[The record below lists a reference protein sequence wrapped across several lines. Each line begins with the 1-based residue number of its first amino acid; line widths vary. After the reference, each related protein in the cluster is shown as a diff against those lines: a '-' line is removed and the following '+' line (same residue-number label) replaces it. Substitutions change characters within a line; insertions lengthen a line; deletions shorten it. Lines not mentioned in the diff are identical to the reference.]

1 MTAHTQRKITF
12 LIGFAAYFSAIWYL
26 WDSPVVYPLKVFVV
40 LLHEISH
47 ALMAVATG
55 GRIERIVLD
64 PNQGGLCYCGGGI
77 RFLTLSAGYLG
88 SLAWGALL
96 VSAGQMKR
104 INTRWVTGAVGLLVV
119 GLTLAYVRPA
129 LGFGFW
135 FGLAFGSA
143 LVLGAYRLSAALNQ
157 GILLTL
163 GLTSC
168 LYAILDIKS
177 DILDRPESQSDAA
190 MLADLT
196 GIPTLV
202 WGGLWITVAVLASA
216 WLFQWSYRKA

>member
-1 MTAHTQRKITF
+1 MKAHTERKITF

-26 WDSPVVYPLKVFVV
+26 WDTPAVYPLKVFVV

-47 ALMAVATG
+47 AMMAVATG
-55 GRIERIVLD
+55 GRIERILLD
-64 PNQGGLCYCGGGI
+64 PDQGGLCYCGGGNT
-77 RFLTLSAGYLG
+77 FLTASAGYLG
-88 SLAWGALL
+88 SLAWGGLM

-104 INTRWVTGAVGLLVV
+104 INPRWVTGAVGLLVV
-119 GLTLAYVRPA
+119 GLTLAYVRNV
-129 LGFGFW
+129 FGFW

-143 LVLGAYRLSAALNQ
+143 LAIGAFRLSAAVNQ
-157 GILLTL
+157 MILLTL

-168 LYAILDIKS
+168 LYAILDIK
-177 DILDRPESQSDAA
+177 DDVLDRPESQSDAA

-196 GIPTLV
+196 GIPTVV

>member
-1 MTAHTQRKITF
+1 MKAHTERKITF

-26 WDSPVVYPLKVFVV
+26 WDTPAVYPIKVFVV

-47 ALMAVATG
+47 AMMALATG
-55 GRIERIVLD
+55 GVVERIELN
-64 PNQGGLCYCGGGI
+64 PNQGGRCYCGGI

-88 SLAWGALL
+88 SLAWGGLM
-96 VSAGQMKR
+96 VSASQMKR
-104 INTRWVTGAVGLLVV
+104 INSRWVTGAVGLLVT
-119 GLTLAYVRPA
+119 GLTIAYVRPA

-143 LVLGAYRLSAALNQ
+143 LVLGAARLSAAVNQ

-177 DILDRPESQSDAA
+177 DVLDRPELQSDAA

-196 GIPTLV
+196 GIPTVL

>member
-1 MTAHTQRKITF
+1 MKAHTRRKVTF

-26 WDSPVVYPLKVFVV
+26 WDTPAVYPLKVFVV

-55 GRIERIVLD
+55 GTIERIVLD
-64 PNQGGLCYCGGGI
+64 PNQGGACYCPGGNA
-77 RFLTLSAGYLG
+77 FLTLSAGYLG
-88 SLAWGALL
+88 SLAWGGLL
-96 VSAGQMKR
+96 ISAGQMKR
-104 INTRWVTGAVGLLVV
+104 INTRWVTGVVGLLVV
-119 GLTLAYVRPA
+119 GLTLAYVRSV
-129 LGFGFW
+129 FGFW

-143 LVLGAYRLSAALNQ
+143 LVLGAVRLSSAVNQ

-177 DILDRPESQSDAA
+177 DVIDRPELRSDAA
-190 MLADLT
+190 MLGELT
-196 GIPTLV
+196 GIPTV
-202 WGGLWITVAVLASA
+202 MWGGLWIVVALIASA
-216 WLFQWSYRKA
+216 WLFQRSYRRA